1 MNSEETPGQGRV
13 ALVTGASRGI
23 GAAVAQR
30 LLDKGYRVAGT
41 SRSGTGPEGVLTVP
55 ADVTDPAQVDAA
67 FTRVEE
73 EYGPVEVLVS
83 NAGITKDTLLVR
95 MKDEDWAS
103 VVSTNLTGGFLVVRR
118 AARSMMRR
126 RFGRIVLIGSVVAS
140 IGSPG
145 QVNYAAS
152 KAGLIGVAR
161 SVARELGGRGV
172 TCNVVAPGFITTEMT
187 QDLGDELRTEYLR
200 RIPVGR
206 LGEVDDVANAVEFL
220 CADQAGYLTGTVL
233 PVDGGMGMGR

>member
-1 MNSEETPGQGRV
+1 MNSEETPEQGRV

-23 GAAVAQR
+23 GAAIAQR

-41 SRSGTGPEGVLTVP
+41 SRSGTAPQGILGIA
-55 ADVTDPAQVDAA
+55 ADVTDPGQVDDA
-67 FTRVEE
+67 FTRVEQ

-95 MKDEDWAS
+95 MKDEDWDS
-103 VVSTNLTGGFLVVRR
+103 VVTTNLTGGFLVVRR
-118 AARSMMRR
+118 AARSMMRK

-152 KAGLIGVAR
+152 KAGLIGIAR

-172 TCNVVAPGFITTEMT
+172 TCNVVAPGFIATEMT
-187 QDLGDELRTEYLR
+187 QDLNDELRAEYLR
-200 RIPVGR
+200 RIPAGR
-206 LGEVDDVANAVEFL
+206 LGEVGDVANAVEFL
-220 CADQAGYLTGTVL
+220 CADAAGYLTGAVL

>member
-1 MNSEETPGQGRV
+1 MNSDETQGNGRV

-30 LLDKGYRVAGT
+30 LLDRGYRVAAT
-41 SRSGTGPEGVLTVP
+41 SRSGHAPQGALAIE
-55 ADVTDPAQVDAA
+55 ADVTDPSHVDAA
-67 FTRVEE
+67 FARVEQ

-83 NAGITKDTLLVR
+83 NAGVTKDTLLVR
-95 MKDEDWAS
+95 MTDEDWS
-103 VVSTNLTGGFLVVRR
+103 GVIDTNLTGSFLVVRR
-118 AARSMMRR
+118 AARSMMRK
-126 RFGRIVLIGSVVAS
+126 RFGRIVLIGSVVAGL
-140 IGSPG
+140 GSPG

-172 TCNVVAPGFITTEMT
+172 TCNVVAPGFIATDMT
-187 QDLGDELRTEYLR
+187 RELGDELRAEYLR
-200 RIPVGR
+200 RIPAGR

-220 CADQAGYLTGTVL
+220 CADASGYLTGAVL

>member
-1 MNSEETPGQGRV
+1 MNSQETPGQGRV

-23 GAAVAQR
+23 GAAIAQR

-41 SRSGTGPEGVLTVP
+41 SRSGTASQGILGIA
-55 ADVTDPAQVDAA
+55 ADVTDPGQVDDA
-67 FTRVEE
+67 FTRVEQ

-95 MKDEDWAS
+95 MKDEDWDS
-103 VVSTNLTGGFLVVRR
+103 VVTTNLTGGFLVVRR
-118 AARSMMRR
+118 AARSMMRK

-187 QDLGDELRTEYLR
+187 QDLSDELRAEYLG

-220 CADQAGYLTGTVL
+220 CADAAGYLTGAVL

>member
-172 TCNVVAPGFITTEMT
+172 TCNVVAPGFIATEMT
-187 QDLGDELRTEYLR
+187 QDLGDELRAEYLR